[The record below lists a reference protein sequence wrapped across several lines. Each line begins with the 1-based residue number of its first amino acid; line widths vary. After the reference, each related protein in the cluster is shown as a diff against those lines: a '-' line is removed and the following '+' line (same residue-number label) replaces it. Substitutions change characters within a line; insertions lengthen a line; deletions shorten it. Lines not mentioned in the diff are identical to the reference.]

1 MSGVAKDLNELK
13 LSHINS
19 GGLKCYS
26 RFEKTCMHGFLLGLK
41 GHIPPCDPS
50 APLWWVERRLES
62 SLRMYV
68 AACIPYSS
76 DSTLARHSEIWK
88 SDIYQ

>member
-13 LSHINS
+13 LSHTNS

-41 GHIPPCDPS
+41 GHIPHVTRVPHS
-50 APLWWVERRLES
+50 GGG
-62 SLRMYV
+62 
-68 AACIPYSS
+68 
-76 DSTLARHSEIWK
+76 ST
-88 SDIYQ
+88 D